1 MLSTESI
8 HGWTESSMTGHGDL
22 VGEGIDGEGE
32 EQGAWAGCMERRKVA
47 PWGKLCEEGSSVL

>member
-1 MLSTESI
+1 VESI

-22 VGEGIDGEGE
+22 VGEGIDAEGE
-32 EQGAWAGCMERRKVA
+32 EQGAWTGCMERRKVA